1 MAQTLSDKRV
11 GTPAASD
18 YRAYRRKRR
27 ATLAGAAIN
36 LPLAAIKIAAGYF
49 GRSQALLADGLH
61 SLADLVSDALVLAA
75 IRVGAKNADYDH
87 PYGHARIETAAM
99 AFVSLLLILAGAGI
113 AFDALR
119 RLADPSL
126 LLRPGWPALIVAAAS
141 LALKEGIYWYT
152 IRAARRTR
160 SPLLEANA
168 WHHRSDALS
177 SVAALAAIGGS
188 MAGMPYL
195 DAAGA
200 IVIAVMLA
208 GVGVRYTWQSLRE
221 LVDTGLEPDRLA
233 VVRRHIA
240 SVPGVRRMRRLR
252 TRTMGGHEAFADVGV
267 MVDPYISLTEAHRIS
282 EAISAR
288 LVDHVDEIADICIH
302 IEPDGHADAPAAYDL
317 PLREAVVADLRA
329 AWRDFPGADSIQRVT
344 LHYLDEAIDVE
355 VLMPLAEAEAQA
367 EGAAGLQRRYAA
379 LAERMP
385 AVRRIEVLFR

>member
-1 MAQTLSDKRV
+1 MVQTVSESSI
-11 GTPAASD
+11 AAPGAAD
-18 YRAYRRKRR
+18 WRAYRRKRQ

-36 LPLAAIKIAAGYF
+36 LPLAVVKIAAGYF

-61 SLADLVSDALVLAA
+61 SLSDLVGDALVLAA
-75 IRVGAKNADYDH
+75 IRIGAKRADFDH

-99 AFVSLLLILAGAGI
+99 IFVSLLLVLAGVGI
-113 AFDALR
+113 AYDALR
-119 RLADPSL
+119 RLAEPSL
-126 LLRPGWPALIVAAAS
+126 LLQPGWLALGVAGAS
-141 LALKEGIYWYT
+141 LALKEGLYWYT

-177 SVAALAAIGGS
+177 SVAALVAIGGS

-200 IVIAVMLA
+200 MLIAVMLA
-208 GVGVRYTWQSLRE
+208 GLGVRYTWQSLRE
-221 LVDTGLEPDRLA
+221 LVDTGLQPDRLA
-233 VVRRHIA
+233 VVRQHIA
-240 SVPGVRRMRRLR
+240 AVPGVRRMRRLR
-252 TRTMGGHEAFADVGV
+252 TRTMGGRDAFADVGV

-317 PLREAVVADLRA
+317 PLREDVMAQLRE
-329 AWRDFPGADSIQRVT
+329 AWRDLPGAGAVQRVT

-355 VLMPLAEAEAQA
+355 VLLPLAAADA
-367 EGAAGLQRRYAA
+367 HGGAAALQQRFGE
-379 LAERMP
+379 LAGEVP
-385 AVRRIEVLFR
+385 GVRRIEVLFH